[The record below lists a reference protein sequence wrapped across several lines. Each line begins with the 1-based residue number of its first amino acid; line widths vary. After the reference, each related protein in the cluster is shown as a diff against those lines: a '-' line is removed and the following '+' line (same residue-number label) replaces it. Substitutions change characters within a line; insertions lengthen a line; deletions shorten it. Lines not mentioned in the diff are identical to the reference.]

1 MTVVLDSSAVLALIF
16 GEPGGEIVEAALK
29 DAAILTVNVSEAI
42 AKLTDRGFERDV
54 AQEAITGLPLLIV
67 SFDLEL
73 ALLAASFRPITRRH
87 QISFADRACLALARR
102 QECPALSADRA
113 WLNVDLGVSVELIR

>member
-42 AKLTDRGFERDV
+42 AKLTDRGFARD
-54 AQEAITGLPLLIV
+54 AAKEAITGLPLLV
-67 SFDLEL
+67 FSFDLEL

-87 QISFADRACLALARR
+87 QFSFADRACLALARR

>member
-16 GEPGGEIVEAALK
+16 GEPGSKIVEAALK

-42 AKLTDRGFERDV
+42 AKLTDRGFESTAAED
-54 AQEAITGLPLLIV
+54 AITRLPLLVV

-73 ALLAASFRPITRRH
+73 ALLAASFRPVTRRH
-87 QISFADRACLALARR
+87 QFSFADRACLALARR
-102 QECPALSADRA
+102 QGCATLTADRA
-113 WLNVDLGVSVELIR
+113 WLKVDLGVAIELIR